1 MGRICRANTT
11 DVWTEEGSMPAIS
24 HVGAAMSKAAGC
36 GPPWLGVALLRHVS
50 GRVVRLM
57 RVYRLDSTPDY
68 VSRDFLRAAGA
79 KKR

>member
-1 MGRICRANTT
+1 MGRICRVNTR
-11 DVWTEEGSMPAIS
+11 DVWTEEGSVPAML

-50 GRVVRLM
+50 GRGVRLM

-68 VSRDFLRAAGA
+68 VSRDSLRAAGEEC
-79 KKR
+79 